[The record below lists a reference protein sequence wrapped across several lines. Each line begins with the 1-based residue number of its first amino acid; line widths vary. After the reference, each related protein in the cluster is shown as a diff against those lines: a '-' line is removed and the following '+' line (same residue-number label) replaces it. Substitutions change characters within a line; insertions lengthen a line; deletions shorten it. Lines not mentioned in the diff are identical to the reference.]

1 MAGELITRD
10 WQIDWNGFLLGP
22 GTAYDLV
29 RLDGWIDSPGLTN
42 GAAPKSTRPGSWAGS
57 MRGQARTVTAT
68 LEIAAGEAGMGHAIR
83 ALRAA
88 TPIVRGAT
96 QAPLAIRCDG
106 ETLVAGAKFAGR
118 IIPVDQPYS
127 MGYAPE
133 ATVQWY
139 CADPRLYELNEQSVT
154 IGAPTGGSGGLTYP
168 LTYPLVY
175 GVEATP
181 SNATCTNTG
190 NEPTNPIVE
199 FTGPILTPRLI
210 NSTLTRA
217 LEFNIDLPPGQTLIV
232 DTDRGTVLLNG
243 TTDRLHTRSNFG
255 VPVEHFELDPG
266 DNNLTLAGAVLGP
279 GAQARVTWKSAT
291 L

>member
-1 MAGELITRD
+1 MAGELITQD

-42 GAAPKSTRPGSWAGS
+42 GAAARSSRHGSWAGAV
-57 MRGQARTVTAT
+57 RAQARTVTAT
-68 LEIAAGEAGMGHAIR
+68 LEIVAEPGMGQAIR

-88 TPIVRGAT
+88 TRIVRGASE
-96 QAPLAIRCDG
+96 APLAIRCDG
-106 ETLVAGAKFAGR
+106 ETLVANAKFGGR
-118 IIPVDQPYS
+118 IVPVDQPYS
-127 MGYAPE
+127 MGFAPT
-133 ATVQWY
+133 ATVQWW
-139 CADPRLYELNEQSVT
+139 CADPRLFELNEQSVT
-154 IGAPTGGSGGLTYP
+154 IGAPTGGSDGLTYP

-175 GVEATP
+175 GVAATP

-190 NEPTNPIVE
+190 NEATNPTVE

-210 NSTLTRA
+210 NSTLGRA
-217 LEFNIDLPPGQTLIV
+217 LEFGIDLLAGQTLTV

-243 TTDRLHTRSNFG
+243 TTDRLYTRSNFS

-266 DNNLTLAGAVLGP
+266 DNNLTLTGAVLGA
-279 GAQARVTWKSAT
+279 GAQVQVTWKSAN